1 MIKYII
7 NLIRDLQGEIMD
19 KIRKILV
26 LSVLVISLPS
36 FAADHTIKMLSSS
49 NGQMMVFEPAV
60 LKIKVGDTVTWKATN
75 PGHNTASINE
85 MTPDQSLA
93 WNGGINE
100 EIKITFSKEGVYG
113 YKCTP
118 HYILGMVGIV
128 AVGDNMSNLS
138 TATEFASEA
147 EKKFATN
154 KDRFSKYL
162 SELNN

>member
-7 NLIRDLQGEIMD
+7 NFIRDLQGEIMD

-26 LSVLVISLPS
+26 LSALIISLPS

-60 LKIKVGDTVTWKATN
+60 LKINVGDTVTWKATN

-85 MTPDQSLA
+85 MIPDQSQA
-93 WNGGINE
+93 WDGAINE
-100 EIKITFSKEGVYG
+100 EIKVTFTKEGVYG

-138 TATEFASEA
+138 SATEFAVEA